1 MLKLEE
7 VLQLKNGE
15 DVRLIAKRH
24 GITILPGLF
33 VAFLF
38 IVIPFFFL
46 FPLFSSGPAGAVV
59 FLVLILTGLVI
70 AWRTFAMWDGDA
82 LIISTCRLVK
92 VVQTGIFSRTVNEI
106 PLSSILEVSWS
117 KKGIGS
123 HVFNYGVVR
132 VLAGQ
137 EMLIKK
143 VPQPQQLHALIM
155 DLVDV
160 AKRSPVSDNHL
171 REHRIQKI
179 QKMLN
184 SMDDRMLRE
193 VERVLGQGERA
204 ETLQQVLFQ
213 DIKPIHPNIVHAP
226 THQEYHQDYQYHS
239 NNMNDQDIDRNM
251 VSRGDGDSEIHIKTL
266 FGEDRTTKLKLMD
279 E

>member
-1 MLKLEE
+1 MLRLEE

-33 VAFLF
+33 SAFLF
-38 IVIPFFFL
+38 IVVPFFFL

-59 FLVLILTGLVI
+59 FLVLILTGLII

-82 LIISTCRLVK
+82 LIVSTHRLVK

-123 HVFNYGVVR
+123 HVFNFGVVR

-143 VPQPQQLHALIM
+143 ISQPQQLHALIM
-155 DLVDV
+155 DLVDI
-160 AKRSPVSDNHL
+160 AKRSHIPDNHL

-179 QKMLN
+179 QKLLN
-184 SMDDRMLRE
+184 GMDDRMLRE
-193 VERVLGQGERA
+193 VERLLSQGERS
-204 ETLQQVLFQ
+204 EILQQGLFQ
-213 DIKPIHPNIVHAP
+213 DIKPIHPNVVHAP
-226 THQEYHQDYQYHS
+226 THQEYHQYQAHQE
-239 NNMNDQDIDRNM
+239 DQDM
-251 VSRGDGDSEIHIKTL
+251 TGGVSERDHSDPEIRIKTL